1 MPINLASPG
10 IVVKEVD
17 LTVGRV
23 DPTSGSVGGLVGPF
37 AQGPVELPTV
47 IANENDLLNTF
58 GKPSSIDKQ
67 FETWLVASSFLAY
80 GGSLRVVRAD
90 DDNLYNGAVNNVGI
104 STTGTELKIKNDEHY
119 EQLGYDDNTITNVTV
134 AARNPGS
141 WSNGLRIGI
150 IDGEADQCLGVTS
163 IGNPITGNWV
173 GFGVTQAFAS
183 GTILPGVGST
193 SLIDGYLKGIITGVT
208 TAGYNVAEGI
218 AGTLEVKVLSHVVGS
233 TETPVDYQP
242 NGLYKFSV
250 GVGSTATG
258 PSIDIFKNDGDV
270 AISRTMNNVVTS
282 ADWFDKQLLHTSSGV
297 PGTASTISAISWNS
311 IVERPTTTD
320 FAAARGAK
328 NDELHVVVIDGD
340 GEITGNAGTILEKHI
355 GLSKAKDAE
364 FSAGSPSYWRKYLKN
379 NSNYIF
385 GGGAPSGL
393 STTGFSADFTG
404 QSDLAWDQNADGIIF
419 GGSGAVNYKIVNGED
434 YKRNLNPDGTVGVL
448 TTGSLKASVAKLSTG
463 YKLFENA
470 DNYSVN
476 FLLMGSG
483 NYTKEETQS
492 LANQIVSVVDVRKDS
507 LAFISPYRG
516 AFLTD
521 TDVGSVTV
529 NSDEEI
535 TNNILSFYAPITS
548 SSYAVFDSGYKYMY
562 DRFDN
567 AFRYVPL
574 NGDVAG
580 TCVRT
585 DITNFPWFSPA
596 GTQRGAILNAVKLTY
611 NPSKSQRDVL
621 YSNRINSVIFS
632 AGSGIVLFGDKTAL
646 AKSSAFDRINVRRL
660 FLYLENAISN
670 AAKDQLFEFNDEITR
685 TNFVNIVEPFL
696 RDVQA
701 KRGLQDYVVI
711 CDETNNTAAVID
723 NNEFVADIFI
733 KPARSINFIGLTF
746 VATRTGV
753 AFEEVIGNV

>member
-183 GTILPGVGST
+183 GTILPGIGST

-208 TAGYNVAEGI
+208 TAGFDVAEGI

-258 PSIDIFKNDGDV
+258 PSIDIFKNDGNV

-385 GGGAPSGL
+385 GGGAPAGL

-434 YKRNLNPDGTVGVL
+434 YSENRNPDGTVGLL

-685 TNFVNIVEPFL
+685 TNFV
-696 RDVQA
+696 
-701 KRGLQDYVVI
+701 
-711 CDETNNTAAVID
+711 
-723 NNEFVADIFI
+723 I